1 MHFLSGR
8 HGDNTKGDA
17 RGATEWSPDVSKHL
31 ALPLVVGSIH
41 VILLHALQGMSV
53 VTSLINSHR
62 ILRPFFSLTTVHTE
76 SG

>member
-17 RGATEWSPDVSKHL
+17 RGATEWSPDASKHL

-41 VILLHALQGMSV
+41 VILHALQGMSV

-62 ILRPFFSLTTVHTE
+62 ILRPFFSLTAVHRG